1 MDRRDDRDGISRARR
16 VACSVWVWQIVVGG
30 QCSYLWAVCGKMCVW
45 PWSEV
50 SQRQIQHDQTR
61 DYHNNHTNLPIRKS
75 TIQPHNYRR
84 CAVASLFAFG
94 KRKEGSGTGKGC
106 RAIFDSRDRRWTAAM
121 IILGR

>member
-50 SQRQIQHDQTR
+50 SQRQIQHDQNQ
-61 DYHNNHTNLPIRKS
+61 HNNHTNLSIRKS
-75 TIQPHNYRR
+75 TKQPHNYRR